1 MGEDDSESFAA
12 DLLAEV
18 PLFQLLSDDERHLLA
33 AELDI
38 VRYAVGETVFNTG
51 DPGDSMYVIRKG
63 EVEVFFKD
71 DTGEK
76 IVLETASEGDFFGEL
91 SLLDSGPR
99 TASVIV
105 TRSLE
110 ALHVDRRDL
119 DHLLK
124 LQPAA
129 ALELLAAMGRRTR
142 VTADL
147 LRHTASRNVNQAAKD
162 QRTTIQRAA
171 DAIAAW
177 SGSIVFLMLHCLL
190 FAAWIVINM
199 GLIPDVPIFDPYP
212 FGLLTMAVSL
222 EAIILSVFVLL
233 SQNRQVAKDRVRAD
247 IEYEV
252 NLKAELEIAH
262 LHEKIDHMSYEILA
276 RLGKPTS
283 PGSSSSSSSSS
294 NPSRP
299 PPASTRSSG

>member
-1 MGEDDSESFAA
+1 MSDASQSFAA

-18 PLFQLLSDDERHLLA
+18 PLFQLLNDEERHLLA

-38 VRYAVGETVFNTG
+38 VRYSVGEIVFSTG
-51 DPGDSMYVIRKG
+51 DPGDSMYVIRRG

-71 DTGEK
+71 DTGER
-76 IVLETASEGDFFGEL
+76 IVLETARAGDFFGEL

-105 TRSLE
+105 TRDLE
-110 ALHVDRRDL
+110 ALHVDRDDL

-124 LQPAA
+124 LQPGS
-129 ALELLAAMGRRTR
+129 ALELLTAMGRRAR
-142 VTADL
+142 VTAEL

-162 QRTTIQRAA
+162 RRTAIQRAA

-177 SGSIVFLMLHCLL
+177 SGSIVFLLLHCLA
-190 FAAWIVINM
+190 FAGWIVVNL
-199 GLIPDVPIFDPYP
+199 GFLPSIPVFDPYP

-233 SQNRQVAKDRVRAD
+233 SQNRQVAKDRVRSD

-262 LHEKIDHMSYEILA
+262 LHEKIDRMSSEILA
-276 RLGKPTS
+276 RLGKPS
-283 PGSSSSSSSSS
+283 K
-294 NPSRP
+294 
-299 PPASTRSSG
+299 